1 MVTCPSPKITAGLLS
16 QRNGSRATGQLGCL
30 AFGKDN
36 ARGRLENGSRVLVVE
51 LGGDDIDATE
61 PWHSHQ

>member
-36 ARGRLENGSRVLVVE
+36 ARGRLENGGVMTSMQHNH
-51 LGGDDIDATE
+51 GIAISN
-61 PWHSHQ
+61 PMKYPM